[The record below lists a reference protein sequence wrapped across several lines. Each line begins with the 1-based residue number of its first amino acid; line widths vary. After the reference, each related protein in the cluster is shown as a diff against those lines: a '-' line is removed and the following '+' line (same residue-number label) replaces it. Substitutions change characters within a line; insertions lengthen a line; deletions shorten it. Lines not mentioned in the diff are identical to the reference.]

1 MKIQIEPVQGE
12 VVLIELDEAMVL
24 LNQLQI
30 DLQNY
35 GVLTKKGWN
44 VFNLMSQEIEKIRAD
59 VIMKIQ

>member
-1 MKIQIEPVQGE
+1 MKIQLEPVQGE

>member
-24 LNQLQI
+24 LKQLQI

-59 VIMKIQ
+59 VITKIQ

>member
-1 MKIQIEPVQGE
+1 LKIQIEPVQGE

>member
-59 VIMKIQ
+59 VITKIQ

>member
-44 VFNLMSQEIEKIRAD
+44 VFNLMSQEIEKSE
-59 VIMKIQ
+59 QTS

>member
-1 MKIQIEPVQGE
+1 MKIPIEHVQGE

>member
-1 MKIQIEPVQGE
+1 MKIQIETVQGE

>member
-1 MKIQIEPVQGE
+1 M
-12 VVLIELDEAMVL
+12 LIELDEAMVL

>member
-35 GVLTKKGWN
+35 GVLTNKGWN

-59 VIMKIQ
+59 VITKIQ

>member
-35 GVLTKKGWN
+35 GILTKKGWN

>member
-1 MKIQIEPVQGE
+1 MKIQIEPVQSE

-24 LNQLQI
+24 LKQLQI
-30 DLQNY
+30 DLKNH

-44 VFNLMSQEIEKIRAD
+44 VFTLLSQEIEKIRAD